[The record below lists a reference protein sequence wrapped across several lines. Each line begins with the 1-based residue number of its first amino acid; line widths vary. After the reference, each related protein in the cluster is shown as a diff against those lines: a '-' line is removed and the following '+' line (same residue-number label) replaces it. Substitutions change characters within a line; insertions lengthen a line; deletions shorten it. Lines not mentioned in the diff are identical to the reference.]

1 MTPVADLDK
10 AKDHQQELQDLMND
24 FEKLDPSLAETIESG
39 QDILDGNP
47 DVDTLP
53 VQKDNEELQDKFN
66 TLKDKL
72 ADKLAKA
79 AALADDLEKYTEK
92 DKELAKGIEDVNEE
106 LENNK
111 PTKMDVD
118 LVKEQLENTKVR
130 YESCDDY
137 EDIVLIGH

>member
-111 PTKMDVD
+111 PTKMEVD
-118 LVKEQLENTKVR
+118 LVKEQLEDTKVR